1 MRWSKA
7 AKSSVSRR
15 TGPPSG
21 WRATSRGGG
30 VSKVQDS
37 AAASVPPVALG
48 VPAGIVA
55 RKRVAMGKRPSGSK
69 TSVRAPI
76 QRHSPAG
83 WGSSRSGTSAR
94 ASAACESSA
103 SIGCE
108 KVTERCGASGTMPS
122 GIRRSTVSGPAAARS
137 GRAASPVGGGN
148 GARSVRPVRGGG
160 SDGSRNAKGS
170 TRGSDTSGARR
181 SSTRSASTCDRRV
194 AGGRATSTGA
204 SAGPPPS
211 LSRKPT
217 GSSPATCPG
226 ADCAAGRA
234 AVFRTSE
241 SRACGARGARLAAPA
256 PAATAS
262 RTTPVAVSTRDI
274 TRPPSSTK
282 IPPWPGFHS
291 APAISCF
298 PSFGQEG

>member
-1 MRWSKA
+1 MRWSKT

-15 TGPPSG
+15 AGPPSG

-30 VSKVQDS
+30 VSKLQDS
-37 AAASVPPVALG
+37 AAVSVPPVALG

-69 TSVRAPI
+69 TSVRAPT

-83 WGSSRSGTSAR
+83 CGSSRTGTSAR
-94 ASAACESSA
+94 ASAAWESSA
-103 SIGCE
+103 TIGCE
-108 KVTERCGASGTMPS
+108 KVTERCGASGTLPS
-122 GIRRSTVSGPAAARS
+122 GIRRSTVSAPAAPAS
-137 GRAASPVGGGN
+137 GRAASPCGGGN
-148 GARSVRPVRGGG
+148 CARSVRPVRGGG
-160 SDGSRNAKGS
+160 SDGSRSAKGT
-170 TRGSDTSGARR
+170 TRGSDTSGGRR

-217 GSSPATCPG
+217 GSTAATCPG
-226 ADCAAGRA
+226 ADCCADRP
-234 AVFRTSE
+234 VFRTSE

-282 IPPWPGFHS
+282 IPPSPGFHS